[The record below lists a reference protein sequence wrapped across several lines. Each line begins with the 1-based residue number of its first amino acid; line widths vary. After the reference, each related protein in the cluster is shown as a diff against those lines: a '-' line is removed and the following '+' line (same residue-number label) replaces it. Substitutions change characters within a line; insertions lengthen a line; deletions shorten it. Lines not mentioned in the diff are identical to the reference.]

1 MIARVRTYSFADVIE
16 HLGRLDQ
23 CLHSGTGSHD
33 IVAEMK
39 HMVPE
44 FKSNNSIYQEID
56 SELSAED
63 GSENMTEI
71 QVVNV

>member
-1 MIARVRTYSFADVIE
+1 MPAF
-16 HLGRLDQ
+16 GR
-23 CLHSGTGSHD
+23 GSHD

-44 FKSNNSIYQEID
+44 YKSNNSIYQEID

-63 GSENMTEI
+63 GKDNMKEI
-71 QVVNV
+71 QIVNG